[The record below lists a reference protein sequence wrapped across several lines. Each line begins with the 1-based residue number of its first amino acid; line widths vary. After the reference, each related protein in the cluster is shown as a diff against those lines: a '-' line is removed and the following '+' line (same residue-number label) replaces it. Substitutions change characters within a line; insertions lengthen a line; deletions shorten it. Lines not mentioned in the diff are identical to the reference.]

1 MLNRVAQVP
10 QGTNPS
16 VFLSPSVQDF
26 NLYVTGEGSEEY
38 WMNLITDAMI
48 PYLEA
53 SGIRYGRNNPDETL
67 SQAIAAS
74 NAGNYDFHL
83 AIHSNASPPTTPGLY
98 RGPNVYYYASSE
110 EGRRMAN
117 IIADNFK
124 VIYPDPNLVI
134 TVPNTTLAELR
145 QTRAP
150 SALVEVAFHDNWQD
164 ATWIMN
170 NVYTIG
176 RTLALSLTEYFGIP
190 FIEPQG

>member
-1 MLNRVAQVP
+1 MFNHIAQIQP
-10 QGTNPS
+10 GGAPS
-16 VFLSPSVQDF
+16 VFLSPSTQAF
-26 NLYVTGEGSEEY
+26 NPHITGDGNEEY

-53 SGIRYGRNNPDETL
+53 SGIRYGRNDPDGTL

-83 AIHSNASPPTTPGLY
+83 AIHSNASPPTSPGAF
-98 RGPNVYYYASSE
+98 RGPNIYYYATST
-110 EGRRMAN
+110 EGRRMAD
-117 IIADNFK
+117 IIANNFK

-134 TVPNTTLAELR
+134 IVPNTTLAELR
-145 QTRAP
+145 LTSAP
-150 SALVEVAFHDNWQD
+150 SVLVEVAYHDNWQD

-170 NVYTIG
+170 NVYSIG

-190 FIEPQG
+190 LIEP